1 MLLTELATFLYQ
13 KKSNNA
19 VSWTCY
25 IRKAL
30 FTDKYNKKLN
40 QMF

>member
-1 MLLTELATFLYQ
+1 MLLTKLAKFLYQ

-19 VSWTCY
+19 ASWTCY

-30 FTDKYNKKLN
+30 STDKYNKKLN